1 MNEWMYKTNIQKC
14 ITFIVGRDYCSVGF
28 KEIESELDYKKYNYP
43 KQDGEKSMT
52 RNKVKNK
59 ISQDIFGSVIF
70 ISIDII

>member
-43 KQDGEKSMT
+43 K
-52 RNKVKNK
+52 
-59 ISQDIFGSVIF
+59 
-70 ISIDII
+70 